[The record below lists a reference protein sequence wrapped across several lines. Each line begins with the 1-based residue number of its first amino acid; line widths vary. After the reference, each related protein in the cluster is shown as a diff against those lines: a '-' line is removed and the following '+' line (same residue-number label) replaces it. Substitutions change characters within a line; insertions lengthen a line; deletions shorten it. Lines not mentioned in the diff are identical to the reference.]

1 MITFYKKR
9 DFGTFITDSFAFFKS
24 NGKNYFKN
32 FILING
38 MVLILLVLVMY
49 FGFKEFIGQ
58 FFSGN
63 MSGQSYYFERYFED
77 NLGLTIVTGLI
88 IMVIYSFLMMLN
100 FLYPVFYIRRMAEGQ
115 KQVSVEDIISDLKTH
130 SKKLIKLYFGLV
142 LMVIPAAFILFAIS
156 YAMVLILIGIPLV
169 VFVVPTLFNA
179 ITFLVYDFIYTERG
193 FFESLSYSIRAQ
205 FSYANGREKT
215 PYWKY
220 WGSTIILFV
229 LYYVITSVFTAIP
242 MMILMFRLTVTTSDS
257 TLEQNPF
264 AGGFGAVIMIIYGI
278 SIVMSSLLMNIL
290 YVNSGLLYF
299 DSRRDLHQKL
309 EMEEIETIG
318 LNA

>member
-1 MITFYKKR
+1 MITFYKNR

-49 FGFKEFIGQ
+49 FGFREFLGQ
-58 FFSGN
+58 FFNGN
-63 MSGQSYYFERYFED
+63 VNGQSYFFERYFED
-77 NLGLTIVTGLI
+77 NLGLVIITGII
-88 IMVIYSFLMMLN
+88 IMIIYSFLMMLN
-100 FLYPVFYIRRMAEGQ
+100 FLYPVFYMKRIADGQ
-115 KQVSVEDIISDLKTH
+115 KQVSVEDIISDLKTN
-130 SKKLIKLYFGLV
+130 SKKLIQLYFGLI
-142 LMVIPAAFILFAIS
+142 LLVIPVAFVLFAIS
-156 YAMVLILIGIPLV
+156 YAMVLILIGIPVML
-169 VFVVPTLFNA
+169 FVVPTLFNA
-179 ITFLVYDFIYTERG
+179 ITFLVYDFVYTDRG
-193 FFESLSYSIRAQ
+193 FFESLSYAIRSQ

-229 LYYVITSVFTAIP
+229 LYYVITTIFTAIP
-242 MMILMFRLTVTTSDS
+242 MVLLMMRLTVTTSDS
-257 TLEQNPF
+257 TIEENPF
-264 AGGFGAVIMIIYGI
+264 AGSFGAIIMAVYGI
-278 SIVMSSLLMNIL
+278 SIVMSALLMNVL

-309 EMEEIETIG
+309 EMEEIDTIG

>member
-49 FGFKEFIGQ
+49 FGFRELLGQ
-58 FFSGN
+58 FFNGN
-63 MSGQSYYFERYFED
+63 LEGQSYFFERYFED
-77 NLGLTIVTGLI
+77 NLGLTIITGII
-88 IMVIYSFLMMLN
+88 IMLIYSFLMMLN
-100 FLYPVFYIRRMAEGQ
+100 FLYPVFYVRRIANGQ
-115 KQVSVEDIISDLKTH
+115 KQVSVEDIISDLK
-130 SKKLIKLYFGLV
+130 SNSRKLIQLYFGLI
-142 LMVIPAAFILFAIS
+142 LLVIPAAFVLFAIS
-156 YAMVLILIGIPLV
+156 YAMVLILIGIPVLI
-169 VFVVPTLFNA
+169 FVVPTLFNA
-179 ITFLVYDFIYTERG
+179 ITFLVYDFVYTDRG
-193 FFESLSYSIRAQ
+193 FFESLSYAIRSQ
-205 FSYANGREKT
+205 FSYSNGREKT

-242 MMILMFRLTVTTSDS
+242 MIILMMRLATTTSDNGF
-257 TLEQNPF
+257 EQNPF
-264 AGGFGAVIMIIYGI
+264 GGGFGAVIMIIYGI
-278 SIVMSSLLMNIL
+278 SIIMSSLLMNIL
-290 YVNSGLLYF
+290 YVNAGLLYF

-309 EMEEIETIG
+309 EMEEIDTIG

>member
-24 NGKNYFKN
+24 NGKNYFRN

-49 FGFKEFIGQ
+49 FGFKEFLGQ
-58 FFSGN
+58 FFNGN
-63 MSGQSYYFERYFED
+63 LSGQSYYFERYFED
-77 NLGLTIVTGLI
+77 NLGLVIITGIV
-88 IMVIYSFLMMLN
+88 IMIIYSFLMMLN
-100 FLYPVFYIRRMAEGQ
+100 LLYPVFYVRRIAGGQ
-115 KQVSVEDIISDLKTH
+115 KEVSVENIISDLKTH
-130 SKKLIKLYFGLV
+130 SKKLIQLYFGLI
-142 LMVIPAAFILFAIS
+142 LLVIPAAFVLIALS
-156 YAMVLILIGIPLV
+156 YAMVLVFIGIPVLI
-169 VFVVPTLFNA
+169 FVVPTLFNA
-179 ITFLVYDFIYTERG
+179 ITFLVYDFVYTDRG
-193 FFESLSYSIRAQ
+193 FFESLSYAIRSQ
-205 FSYANGREKT
+205 FSYSNGREKT

-242 MMILMFRLTVTTSDS
+242 MVILMMRLAVSTSDNNF
-257 TLEQNPF
+257 EQNPF
-264 AGGFGAVIMIIYGI
+264 AGGFGAVIMVIYGI
-278 SIVMSSLLMNIL
+278 SIILSSLLMNVL
-290 YVNSGLLYF
+290 YINSGLLYF

-309 EMEEIETIG
+309 EMEEIDTIG

>member
-49 FGFKEFIGQ
+49 FGFKEFLGQ
-58 FFSGN
+58 FFNGN
-63 MSGQSYYFERYFED
+63 LSGQTYFFERYFED
-77 NLGLTIVTGLI
+77 NLGLTIITGVI

-100 FLYPVFYIRRMAEGQ
+100 FLYPVFYMRRIANGQ
-115 KQVSVEDIISDLKTH
+115 SQVTVDEILSDLKTN
-130 SKKLIKLYFGLV
+130 SKKLIQLYFGLM
-142 LMVIPAAFILFAIS
+142 LLVIPAAFVLFSIS
-156 YAMVLILIGIPLV
+156 YAMVLILIGIPIILL
-169 VFVVPTLFNA
+169 VVPTLFNA
-179 ITFLVYDFIYTERG
+179 VTFLVYDFIYTDRG
-193 FFESLSYSIRAQ
+193 FFESLSYAIRSQ
-205 FSYANGREKT
+205 FSYSNGREKT

-229 LYYVITSVFTAIP
+229 LYYVITSVITAIP
-242 MMILMFRLTVTTSDS
+242 MIILMMRVVVTTTEKSF
-257 TLEQNPF
+257 EQNPF
-264 AGGFGAVIMIIYGI
+264 AGGFGAVLMIVYGI
-278 SIVMSSLLMNIL
+278 AVIISSLLMNIL

-309 EMEEIETIG
+309 EMEEIDTIG